1 MQANVK
7 VGTATARGGGR
18 TQAREPGLGDL
29 LSPAE
34 LGAWRGFLRV
44 HAELIQDLDASL
56 RAAHDI
62 SLSGYEVLMLLS
74 DAPGGRMRISEL
86 SRATILSVSGVSR
99 LVDRLAAAGLVT
111 KEACEDDARGAF
123 AALTA
128 SGRGRV
134 RAARASHLAEVRRR
148 FLEHLSDDEMAALAS
163 VWERMVP
170 GSAGGGAL

>member
-7 VGTATARGGGR
+7 AGRGAARGGGR
-18 TQAREPGLGDL
+18 TRAPGPGDL

-56 RAAHDI
+56 RDGHDI
-62 SLSGYEVLMLLS
+62 SLSGYEVLMLLA

-99 LVDRLAAAGLVT
+99 LVDRLAAAGLVA

-148 FLEHLSDDEMAALAS
+148 FLGHLSDEEMAALS
-163 VWERMVP
+163 RVWERMVP
-170 GSAGGGAL
+170 GSAGDAGA